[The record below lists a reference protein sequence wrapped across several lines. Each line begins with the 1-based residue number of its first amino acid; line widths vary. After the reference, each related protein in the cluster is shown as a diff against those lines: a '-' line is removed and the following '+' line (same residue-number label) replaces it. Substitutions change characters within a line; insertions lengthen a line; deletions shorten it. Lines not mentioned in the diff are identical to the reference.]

1 MDLVCPECRG
11 DLAVTSVGWAVCAQ
25 HGGRYEVLFDRYA
38 APAAAEPAPEAVPA
52 PPLPADAMCVE
63 HPRHA
68 AVGACPACAKNLC
81 ALCSF
86 DVNGRSFCSDC
97 AMAEANMPA
106 SAPSPTLRR
115 RTAVGGVCADHPG
128 VEAVARC
135 RVCAKGV
142 CVTCDFA
149 LPGGV
154 HVCPRCVESDSTS
167 DVSPKRK
174 KLTYI
179 ALALAVWSTIL
190 TVLMFSGAFKSLFTD
205 DAGGKAADLILTNI
219 TLWPLLIGTGLS
231 MSAMDKKLKN
241 TGLMKAVAWW
251 NGTLAGVFLLIVI
264 AANLGLIG

>member
-1 MDLVCPECRG
+1 M
-11 DLAVTSVGWAVCAQ
+11 TSVRWAVCAQ

-38 APAAAEPAPEAVPA
+38 APAAAEPAPEAAPA
-52 PPLPADAMCVE
+52 PPRAADAMCVE

-97 AMAEANMPA
+97 AMAEAKVASSSPGPA
-106 SAPSPTLRR
+106 PGSAPTPMLRR
-115 RTAVGGVCADHPG
+115 RTAAVGICADHPG

-142 CVTCDFA
+142 CATCDFA

-231 MSAMDKKLKN
+231 MSALDKKLKN

-251 NGTLAGVFLLIVI
+251 NGVLGGVFLLIVI
-264 AANLGLIG
+264 AANVGLIG